1 MKRKLLLTIVSF
13 YLVTQV
19 FAQSIK
25 GRVEDEKKI
34 PIVGATVII
43 EGTKKGSF
51 TDAQGTFEIKEVK
64 QIKQLNVFCEI
75 LFGID
80 PNQINILHTTV
91 GGVRK
96 SFELTTPKNSTQFNF

>member
-1 MKRKLLLTIVSF
+1 MNWAYHHQVSSGLEVFTNINWALYLPPTLQIGYIQQLENYRLCFFGAVQPQHFGF
-13 YLVTQV
+13 Y
-19 FAQSIK
+19 IDK
-25 GRVEDEKKI
+25 
-34 PIVGATVII
+34 
-43 EGTKKGSF
+43 
-51 TDAQGTFEIKEVK
+51 K